1 MKIRRKIHE
10 NRAGA
15 EAKTRF
21 FKNRFF
27 FDEWVFQWIW
37 DGFFHVFWKFFW
49 QFWHRRG
56 LQNRVEISYW
66 FWAWFGLAWSSSW
79 DAFGSNLGTLWS
91 SWRGL
96 GAQIGRQEGSK
107 IRQKSDLG
115 AKVAPRRFRDA
126 ILEDFG
132 ALGTRLGML
141 FVEILMRFH
150 GFFLVFW
157 WLVARMCAN
166 SVWDASSCMHAFET
180 LFYICALPVHMSRKV
195 FFPLF
200 FALGGAVRR
209 SRSEENASSFTYRFL
224 MWFSREFGGK
234 RVPKLS

>member
-1 MKIRRKIHE
+1 MDL
-10 NRAGA
+10 G
-15 EAKTRF
+15 
-21 FKNRFF
+21 
-27 FDEWVFQWIW
+27 WI
-37 DGFFHVFWKFFW
+37 FHVFLMFFGE
-49 QFWHRRG
+49 FWHRRG

-79 DAFGSNLGTLWS
+79 DAFGSILGALWS
-91 SWRGL
+91 SWGGL

-141 FVEILMRFH
+141 FVEIFMRFH

-195 FFPLF
+195 F
-200 FALGGAVRR
+200 
-209 SRSEENASSFTYRFL
+209 
-224 MWFSREFGGK
+224 
-234 RVPKLS
+234 